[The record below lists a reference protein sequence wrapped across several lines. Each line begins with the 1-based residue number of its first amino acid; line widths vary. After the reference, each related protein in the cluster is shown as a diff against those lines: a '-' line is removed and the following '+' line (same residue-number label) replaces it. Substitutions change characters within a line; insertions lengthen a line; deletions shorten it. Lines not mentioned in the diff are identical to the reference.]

1 MRNDAGV
8 ENGLVATDGDSVD
21 LLRRL
26 KAGGSRISLSIN
38 GRNGVDVRDEES
50 YQLAGNVVG
59 SRLAPGEVDVRDEE
73 SYQLAV
79 RLFDRLEMIAGIKE
93 GVRDFEEGNQPFSWE
108 EIHREIQRKHGTP
121 RMLRGC

>member
-38 GRNGVDVRDEES
+38 GRNGVE
-50 YQLAGNVVG
+50 VG
-59 SRLAPGEVDVRDEE
+59 DEE

-121 RMLRGC
+121 N